1 MQKALFINPPI
12 ILQKD
17 FIDYPYFANYYILEQ
32 AGRCAKAGFDVS
44 VLDAFAQEKSGLYE
58 VEGGYLLGVPL
69 QELLGLA
76 PQEDFD
82 LVVILVTPFS
92 RPWEP
97 HAMLKELVSFVR
109 KRYASATLVL
119 ADCHLG
125 GMNYVEYDGKRLLS
139 FVDGVDCV
147 LRYAGHVFFDEPWR
161 LLELKG
167 KGVEIKAPLSKVLSF
182 PMPMFEAVNNRRLS
196 AFLSRV
202 FSGKIANPFSITKDT
217 RPYMCSQG
225 CPYRCI
231 FCTSNPGYKG
241 NGKKV
246 YVQKPLDVIKHQTY
260 LLQKITGA
268 TKIFVLDDVANLHK
282 DFVSILKYWNSLG
295 LLYEFPNGLRA
306 DRITEEVASLLK
318 GHVTILPMSIESA
331 SDIDLEDRIRKKISV
346 SAIKRA
352 LEICKNND
360 VPTMVHYIIGFPWET
375 KDDVMATLS
384 LAYELWERF
393 GATPA
398 VQFAT
403 PTPGSELYDAVVRER
418 LIDPDSFDISDPLLF
433 QHKSAFVPPK
443 IPPNFLERAL
453 WALGT
458 RMNATQSKK
467 IIINVTYRC
476 LNDCVFC
483 AVSNRIK
490 KDIPLGKIKEILEKH
505 RQEGVDLLDLDG
517 GEPTV
522 HPFLCA
528 VVRFARS
535 LGYRE
540 INVTTNARLLKDR
553 KKAWRLLRSGVTSV
567 LVSVHGATKDVH
579 DATTTKKGSFAETM
593 AGLRNLCELAR
604 NMGVSCG
611 VNTTVWRGNAGHLL
625 EIGNL
630 LCDLGVHRWNIQLLT
645 PFGSA
650 SSKVEIPREE
660 AARCV
665 VEAIKRFKDRLQ
677 IQVVN
682 AELCLFEG
690 FEDFVVKDTQKMGRV
705 MVFVSEEEVNL
716 FKYIATKRKRVEKC
730 FSCPYTMICEGV
742 VDFGGEEDGKQ

>member
-1 MQKALFINPPI
+1 MPKALFINPPI
-12 ILQKD
+12 ILRED
-17 FIDYPYFANYYILEQ
+17 FIDYPYFANYYLLEQ

-44 VLDAFAQEKSGLYE
+44 VFDAFAQEGSGLYE
-58 VEGGYLLGVPL
+58 VEGGYVLGAPL
-69 QELLGLA
+69 EKFLEIA
-76 PQEDFD
+76 PQGDFD

-92 RPWEP
+92 RPWKP
-97 HAMLKELVSFVR
+97 DAMLKELVSSLR
-109 KRYASATLVL
+109 KRYPFATLVL

-125 GMNYVEYDGKRLLS
+125 GMNHVDYDGEQLLAS
-139 FVDGVDCV
+139 LQGVDV
-147 LRYAGHVFFDEPWR
+147 LLRYVGHSFFDNPWR

-167 KGVEIKAPLSKVLSF
+167 KAVEIKAPLGKVLTF
-182 PMPMFEAVNNRRLS
+182 PMPMFEAVDNRHLS

-225 CPYRCI
+225 CPYHCI

-241 NGKKV
+241 KGKKV
-246 YVQKPLDVIKHQTY
+246 YVQKALDVIKHQTY

-268 TKIFVLDDVANLHK
+268 SKIFVLDDVANLHK

-306 DRITEEVASLLK
+306 DRITEEVVSLLK

-346 SAIKRA
+346 GAMKRA
-352 LEICKNND
+352 LEICKDNE
-360 VPTMVHYIIGFPWET
+360 VPTMVHYIVGFPWET
-375 KDDVMATLS
+375 KEDVIGTLS
-384 LAYELWERF
+384 LAHDLFERF
-393 GATPA
+393 GAVPA

-418 LIDPDSFDISDPLLF
+418 LIDPDSYDISDPLLF
-433 QHKSAFVPPK
+433 QHKSAFSPPK

-453 WALGT
+453 WALRT
-458 RMNATQSKK
+458 RVNATQSKK

-476 LNDCVFC
+476 INNCVFC
-483 AVSNRIK
+483 AISNRIK

-505 RQEGVDLLDLDG
+505 RQEGVELLDLDG
-517 GEPTV
+517 GEPTL
-522 HPFLCA
+522 HPSLCA
-528 VVRFARS
+528 VVRSARS

-553 KKAWRLLRSGVTSV
+553 KKASRLVKSGVTSV
-567 LVSVHGATKDVH
+567 LVSLHGATADVH
-579 DATTTKKGSFAETM
+579 DATTTKKGSFVETM
-593 AGLRNLCELAR
+593 AGLRNLLELAK
-604 NMGVSCG
+604 NMGVALG

-625 EIGNL
+625 ELGNL
-630 LCDLGVHRWNIQLLT
+630 LCDLGVQRWNIQLLT

-650 SSKVEIPREE
+650 SSKVDFPREE
-660 AARCV
+660 AARYV
-665 VEAIKRFKDRLQ
+665 IEAIRRFKEKLQ

-690 FEDFVVKDTQKMGRV
+690 FEDFVAQDTQKMGRV

-716 FKYIATKRKRVEKC
+716 FKYIATKRKRVERC
-730 FSCPYTMICEGV
+730 FSCPYTMICEGI
-742 VDFGGEEDGKQ
+742 VDFGGDENGKQ